1 MELKPGNKVKQ
12 HLEQKTANREIQTAR
27 LRTLLSHVD
36 NYDELPSDEWRTH
49 IYEIALSRYLEDL
62 MRHLTG
68 QYCEV
73 EVEVRDE

>member
-1 MELKPGNKVKQ
+1 MELKPSNTVKQ
-12 HLEQKTANREIQTAR
+12 HLEQKTAHREIQTAR
-27 LRTLLSHVD
+27 LRTLLNHVD
-36 NYDELPSDEWRTH
+36 NYDELPSDAWRTH

>member
-1 MELKPGNKVKQ
+1 MELQPSNRVKQ
-12 HLEQKTANREIQTAR
+12 HLEQKTSQREIETAR

-36 NYDELPSDEWRTH
+36 NYDELPSDAWRTH

-62 MRHLTG
+62 IRDLTG
-68 QYCEV
+68 ENLVV